1 MPPAD
6 CNHCLGYSSVHFS
19 TSQHCQWSHHSL
31 QSNPNPTPPPP
42 RSGIHDERVGLLHN
56 VFCSI
61 SQRFSMPLKSGL
73 NCGQGLSENDVLW
86 SLNNSFTIN
95 SVIVVLEYAREEK
108 RQSNPLM
115 EKSVHSVHL
124 ATLNIDLNHSVIEL
138 I

>member
-1 MPPAD
+1 MVNVLVFTFLFKPTFQPVSIVNGLITVCSLTLTLPP
-6 CNHCLGYSSVHFS
+6 
-19 TSQHCQWSHHSL
+19 T
-31 QSNPNPTPPPP
+31 TTP

-86 SLNNSFTIN
+86 SLNHSYTIN

-108 RQSNPLM
+108 RKRNPLM